1 MPPVTVMPQPSGSS
15 CPVPADIFA
24 MPARTVKYYKC
35 RLRQLRL
42 DFNKKTRE
50 KNQLTRQLNR
60 LETKLQQERE
70 KLKLKQKEAN
80 LKLFQKEAKL
90 RLMQKEAKLKQKQKP
105 KTKQAKLKQK
115 QKPKTKLPAPPN
127 KLKQSSCLT
136 VDGQGVV
143 WKIVSP
149 TREGSWHH
157 WP

>member
-24 MPARTVKYYKC
+24 MPARTVEYYKC
-35 RLRQLRL
+35 RLRQLRQ

-105 KTKQAKLKQK
+105 KTK
-115 QKPKTKLPAPPN
+115 LPAPPN

-149 TREGSWHH
+149 TGEDSWHH